1 MGAQREDG
9 RLLAQEEPASTPV
22 SDFQPPGHETRNSHG
37 GSHTGCG
44 SLLRQLQQV
53 HAARPETVTEL
64 VCTPGIPGCQGFR
77 AYNSKSSMGWGDPSQ
92 SK

>member
-1 MGAQREDG
+1 M
-9 RLLAQEEPASTPV
+9 
-22 SDFQPPGHETRNSHG
+22 
-37 GSHTGCG
+37 
-44 SLLRQLQQV
+44 
-53 HAARPETVTEL
+53 PETVTEL